1 MALGVN
7 ISKANLAVES
17 HPTPGVLIGKA
28 NMAIN
33 SRPHSAW
40 VVIGKAN
47 LSVQSE
53 PATGFTL
60 SADGGSY
67 ALTGSSLAPKFAR
80 TMKMYNE
87 LVVNGKFPLNT
98 DGWIVDGAD
107 TTFTSIDGVGVLDL
121 GPAAA
126 DGYAYQQVTVNPGQ
140 RYTLSAFLRPTN
152 AYRLTAT
159 PGAYS
164 ITGTAATL
172 TTGTGGGG
180 DPVTFSGDSVVGTR
194 YAQWTLSFDGY
205 IYKRHNS
212 GAAVQSGSWISPQ
225 IGMSDYEVRATL
237 VSGDDPGGSQGVW
250 VDVGQTWGFT
260 DTDIDQSCTL
270 LIEIRR
276 KSDHVV
282 VASGNVNIFAAG
294 IL

>member
-1 MALGVN
+1 MTQVNTSIVVKEALAGGGGEGRSVLVVRETMF
-7 ISKANLAVES
+7 ARRATAFAGLLVRES
-17 HPTPGVLIGKA
+17 LVSGRSG
-28 NMAIN
+28 
-33 SRPHSAW
+33 S
-40 VVIGKAN
+40 
-47 LSVQSE
+47 
-53 PATGFTL
+53 TL
-60 SADGGSY
+60 TAEEGAY
-67 ALTGSSLAPKFAR
+67 VLTGSEAGVKRGYRLQA
-80 TMKMYNE
+80 YEN
-87 LVVNGKFPLNT
+87 LVVNGEFPIST

-152 AYRLTAT
+152 AYRLTAA

-172 TTGTGGGG
+172 TTGAGGGG

-212 GAAVQSGSWISPQ
+212 GAAIQSGSWISPQ

-270 LIEIRR
+270 LVEIRR